1 MKLKYIYRALLL
13 VALMGGVTACDE
25 DKPFEE
31 PDPNAGQIGEESKGG
46 NIGNIDVQLFDTII
60 HSWAGDLRADD
71 YSQDV
76 AGTNNKFYW
85 EANTFTKEKEF
96 NIAFNDDAVSVNPSS
111 PWVMAN
117 GANVIVSLTDG
128 MSFIVSG
135 KSDNGSLK
143 FVGDSKFKLTLD
155 NLELTSQT
163 GPAINNQSKK
173 GMFLH
178 LADGTVNR
186 LTDGQEYNVE
196 MGGEQRKACL
206 FSEGHILMSGSGL
219 LEVAGRNNH
228 AIATDGYMR
237 VRPGVTLAVTEAVN
251 NAIHVKGDVDD
262 NIGFY
267 MGGGLIYAYVD
278 SPGGRAI
285 KTDLHV
291 EVEGGQLLL
300 NTKGDAVYDTED
312 RDLSSSACIKADG
325 NVIIKGGK
333 HTLKSAGGGGK
344 GINATGML
352 TISGGEITSIT
363 TGGIYEY
370 NNGTLTSSPKVL
382 KVDGNVTISG
392 GVLNILAAAVSD
404 GAEGLDCASSL
415 TISGGSVYACAYDD
429 ALNVSKNL
437 TIDSGKLYAYSINN
451 DGIDVTAQ
459 FAAMGGLV
467 LVSSDN
473 IGESAID
480 VSSETGNFTIEG
492 ATVIAYGGPLKQM
505 PVSGNSHPSFV
516 YNGLTAGQGYNFALL
531 NAEGAPLFTYCL
543 PRTIENMTLLVS
555 EPELSIGQQY
565 TLSLGGI
572 VADHS
577 DYWYGWYKG
586 GTWEDGEKL
595 KAFTLSETV
604 TVIGQ

>member
-1 MKLKYIYRALLL
+1 MNLKYIYRALLL

-96 NIAFNDDAVSVNPSS
+96 NIAFNGDAVSVSPSS

-143 FVGDSKFKLTLD
+143 FIGDSKFKLTLD

-178 LADGTVNR
+178 LADGTANR
-186 LTDGQEYNVE
+186 LADMQGYDDLAN
-196 MGGEQRKACL
+196 EQRKACL

-237 VRPGVTLAVTEAVN
+237 VRPGVTLAVTEAAN

-300 NTKGDAVYDTED
+300 NTKGGAVYDTED
-312 RDLSSSACIKADG
+312 GDLSSAACIKADG
-325 NVIIKGGK
+325 NVTIKSGK
-333 HTLKSAGGGGK
+333 HTLKSGGGGGK
-344 GINATGML
+344 GINATGTL
-352 TISGGEITSIT
+352 NIQGGETTVIT
-363 TGGIYEY
+363 TGGTS
-370 NNGTLTSSPKVL
+370 TLNELNLSSSPKAV
-382 KVDGNVTISG
+382 KVDGNVTIEG
-392 GVLNILAAAVSD
+392 GALNVLASAESD
-404 GAEGLDCASSL
+404 GSEGMDCASSL
-415 TISGGSVYACAYDD
+415 TINDGAVYIYAYDD
-429 ALNVSKNL
+429 AVNVTKNL
-437 TIDSGKLYAYSINN
+437 TVNAGKLYAYSVNN
-451 DGIDVTAQ
+451 DGIDVTENFVADTCLIL
-459 FAAMGGLV
+459 A
-467 LVSSDN
+467 SSEN
-473 IGESAID
+473 VGESAID
-480 VSSETGNFTIEG
+480 VAPERGNFTVRG
-492 ATVIAYGGPLKQM
+492 ATIIAYGGPLKQM
-505 PVSGNSHPSFV
+505 PVSGNSQPSFV
-516 YNGLTAGQGYNFALL
+516 YSGLTASQGYNLALL
-531 NAEGAPLFTYCL
+531 DEEGTPLFTYCL
-543 PRTIENMTLLVS
+543 PRAIENMTLLVS
-555 EPELSIGQQY
+555 EPRLSIGQQY

-572 VADHS
+572 VTEQS
-577 DYWYGWYKG
+577 DYWYGWGKG
-586 GTWEDGEKL
+586 GIWDDGEDL
-595 KAFTLSETV
+595 PAFTLSEPV